1 MKRQISFG
9 QALATVIGSVIG
21 AGVFFKIGTITAQTG
36 SSSTTIFVWILAGI
50 ISIASGLTIS
60 EIAASLK
67 INGAI
72 KYLDYTYGRVWGFLF
87 GWAQMIV
94 YFPAQI
100 GALSSIFGVQ
110 FVSLFGINAK
120 YANLIAIF
128 LVLFLLAI
136 NLIGT
141 KFSSKMQSVITIL
154 KVIPIV
160 LIIIWGFFN
169 QNKIAAPIFPLT
181 VGNNISFPN
190 AISQGLLSALF
201 AFEGWIVVTNL
212 ANEVKNPEKD
222 LSRAIILGLSAI
234 TLIYVLINY
243 TFLTVLPIHDLV
255 NNNNAAFEASMKL
268 FGQFGGKLVTIG
280 ILISVYGA
288 VNAFM
293 LTGMRTPYILA
304 QDNLLPF
311 SNKIGKANIHTGV
324 PVMGALIV
332 DAIAIVMILLG
343 NFTVLTDMLVFVMW
357 TFNTMLAIAVIILR
371 KREPELR
378 RPFKVPW
385 YPIIPIISILGG
397 IFIVVSTIINQFIL
411 SIIGI
416 GLTLLGLPLY
426 FYMQKQNKEELYRFF
441 LIFYL
446 FTYF

>member
-1 MKRQISFG
+1 MKRQISFE

-181 VGNNISFPN
+181 VGNNLSFPN

-416 GLTLLGLPLY
+416 GLTLLGLPIY
-426 FYMQKQNKEELYRFF
+426 FYMQK
-441 LIFYL
+441 
-446 FTYF
+446 

>member
-332 DAIAIVMILLG
+332 DAIAIVMILLS

-416 GLTLLGLPLY
+416 GLTLLGLPIY
-426 FYMQKQNKEELYRFF
+426 
-441 LIFYL
+441 FYL

>member
-9 QALATVIGSVIG
+9 QALATVVGSVIG

-36 SSSTTIFVWILAGI
+36 STSMTLFVWILAGI

-110 FVSLFGINAK
+110 FVSLFGIKAR
-120 YANLIAIF
+120 YSNLIAIL
-128 LVLFLLAI
+128 LVLFLLGI

-154 KVIPIV
+154 KIIPIA
-160 LIIIWGFFN
+160 LIIIWGLFN
-169 QNKIAAPIFPLT
+169 PAKILAPIIPLT
-181 VGNNISFPN
+181 VGTGHSFPT

-243 TFLTVLPIHDLV
+243 TFMTVLPIDQLT
-255 NNNNAAFEASMKL
+255 NNNNAAFQASMKL
-268 FGQFGGKLVTIG
+268 FGQFGGKLVTVG

-324 PVMGALIV
+324 PVVGAFIV

-357 TFNTMLAIAVIILR
+357 TFNTMLSVAVIILR
-371 KREPELR
+371 KREPELK

-385 YPIIPIISILGG
+385 YPIIPIISVIGG
-397 IFIVVSTIINQFIL
+397 IFIVVSTIINQFVL

-416 GLTLLGLPLY
+416 GLTLLGLPTY
-426 FYMQKQNKEELYRFF
+426 YYMQKKNN
-441 LIFYL
+441 
-446 FTYF
+446 

>member
-9 QALATVIGSVIG
+9 QALATVVGSVIG

-36 SSSTTIFVWILAGI
+36 STSMTLFVWILAGL
-50 ISIASGLTIS
+50 ISIASGLTVS

-110 FVSLFGINAK
+110 FVSLFGIEAK
-120 YANLIAIF
+120 YSNLIAIL
-128 LVLFLLAI
+128 LVIFLLGI

-141 KFSSKMQSVITIL
+141 RFSSKMQSVITVL
-154 KVIPIV
+154 KIIPIA
-160 LIIIWGFFN
+160 LIIIWGLFN
-169 QNKIAAPIFPLT
+169 SDKIPAPILPLT
-181 VGNNISFPN
+181 VGAGHSFPG

-243 TFLTVLPIHDLV
+243 TFMTVLPIDQLV
-255 NNNNAAFEASMKL
+255 NNNNAAFQASMKL

-324 PVMGALIV
+324 PVIGALIV
-332 DAIAIVMILLG
+332 DAIAIIMILLG
-343 NFTVLTDMLVFVMW
+343 NFNVLTDMLVFVMW
-357 TFNTMLAIAVIILR
+357 TFNTMLSIAVVILR
-371 KREPELR
+371 KREPELK

-385 YPIIPIISILGG
+385 YPIIPLISVIGG
-397 IFIVVSTIINQFIL
+397 VFIVVSTIINQFVL
-411 SIIGI
+411 SLIGI
-416 GLTLLGLPLY
+416 VLTLLGLPIY
-426 FYMQKQNKEELYRFF
+426 YYMQNKNKGE
-441 LIFYL
+441 
-446 FTYF
+446 

>member
-201 AFEGWIVVTNL
+201 FFVVWIVVTNL

-416 GLTLLGLPLY
+416 GLTLLGLPIY
-426 FYMQKQNKEELYRFF
+426 FYMQKQNKEEL
-441 LIFYL
+441 
-446 FTYF
+446 

>member
-9 QALATVIGSVIG
+9 QALATVVGSVIG

-36 SSSTTIFVWILAGI
+36 STSMTLFVWILAGI

-110 FVSLFGINAK
+110 FVSLFGIKAR
-120 YANLIAIF
+120 YSNLIAIL
-128 LVLFLLAI
+128 LVLFLLGI

-154 KVIPIV
+154 KIIPIA
-160 LIIIWGFFN
+160 LIIIWGLFN
-169 QNKIAAPIFPLT
+169 PTKIPAPIIPLT
-181 VGNNISFPN
+181 VGTGHSFPT

-234 TLIYVLINY
+234 SLIYVLINY
-243 TFLTVLPIHDLV
+243 TFMTVLPIDQLT
-255 NNNNAAFEASMKL
+255 NNNNAAFQASMKL
-268 FGQFGGKLVTIG
+268 FGQFGGKLVTVG

-324 PVMGALIV
+324 PVVGAFIV

-357 TFNTMLAIAVIILR
+357 TFNTMLSVAVIILR
-371 KREPELR
+371 KREPELK

-385 YPIIPIISILGG
+385 YPIIPIISVIGG
-397 IFIVVSTIINQFIL
+397 IFIVVSTIINQFVL

-416 GLTLLGLPLY
+416 GLTLLGLPIY
-426 FYMQKQNKEELYRFF
+426 YYMQKKNN
-441 LIFYL
+441 
-446 FTYF
+446 

>member
-9 QALATVIGSVIG
+9 QALATVVGSVIG

-36 SSSTTIFVWILAGI
+36 STSMTLFVWILAGI

-110 FVSLFGINAK
+110 FVSLFGIKAR
-120 YANLIAIF
+120 YSNLIAIL
-128 LVLFLLAI
+128 LVLFLLGI

-154 KVIPIV
+154 KIIPIA
-160 LIIIWGFFN
+160 LIIIWGLFN
-169 QNKIAAPIFPLT
+169 PTKIPAPIIPLT
-181 VGNNISFPN
+181 VGTGHSFPT

-243 TFLTVLPIHDLV
+243 TFMTVLPIDQLT
-255 NNNNAAFEASMKL
+255 NNNNAAFQASMKL
-268 FGQFGGKLVTIG
+268 FGQFGGKLVTVG

-324 PVMGALIV
+324 PVVGAFIV

-357 TFNTMLAIAVIILR
+357 TFNTMLSVAVIILR
-371 KREPELR
+371 KREPELK

-385 YPIIPIISILGG
+385 YPIIPIISVIGG
-397 IFIVVSTIINQFIL
+397 IFIVVSTIINQFVL

-416 GLTLLGLPLY
+416 GLTLLGLPTY
-426 FYMQKQNKEELYRFF
+426 YYMQKKNN
-441 LIFYL
+441 
-446 FTYF
+446 

>member
-9 QALATVIGSVIG
+9 QALATVVGSVIG

-36 SSSTTIFVWILAGI
+36 STSMTLFVWILAGL
-50 ISIASGLTIS
+50 ISIASGLTVS

-110 FVSLFGINAK
+110 FVSLFGIEAK
-120 YANLIAIF
+120 YSNLIAIL
-128 LVLFLLAI
+128 LVIFLLGI

-141 KFSSKMQSVITIL
+141 KFSSKMQSVITVL
-154 KVIPIV
+154 KIIPIA
-160 LIIIWGFFN
+160 LIIIWGLFN
-169 QNKIAAPIFPLT
+169 SDKIPAPILPLT
-181 VGNNISFPN
+181 VGAGHSFPG

-243 TFLTVLPIHDLV
+243 TFMTVLPIDQLV
-255 NNNNAAFEASMKL
+255 NNNNAAFQASMKL

-324 PVMGALIV
+324 PVIGALIV
-332 DAIAIVMILLG
+332 DAIAIIMILLG
-343 NFTVLTDMLVFVMW
+343 NFNVLTDMLVFVMW
-357 TFNTMLAIAVIILR
+357 TFNTMLSIAVVILR
-371 KREPELR
+371 KREPELK

-385 YPIIPIISILGG
+385 YPIIPLISVIGG
-397 IFIVVSTIINQFIL
+397 VFIVVSTIINQFVL
-411 SIIGI
+411 SLIGI
-416 GLTLLGLPLY
+416 VLTLLGLPIY
-426 FYMQKQNKEELYRFF
+426 YYMQNKNKG
-441 LIFYL
+441 
-446 FTYF
+446 

>member
-9 QALATVIGSVIG
+9 QALATVVGSVIG

-36 SSSTTIFVWILAGI
+36 STSMTLFVWILAGI

-110 FVSLFGINAK
+110 FVSLFGIKAR
-120 YANLIAIF
+120 YSNLIAIL
-128 LVLFLLAI
+128 LVLFLLGI

-154 KVIPIV
+154 KIIPIA
-160 LIIIWGFFN
+160 LIIIWGLFN
-169 QNKIAAPIFPLT
+169 PVKIPAPIIPLT
-181 VGNNISFPN
+181 VGTGHSFPT

-243 TFLTVLPIHDLV
+243 TFMTVLPIDQLT
-255 NNNNAAFEASMKL
+255 NNNNAAFQASIKL
-268 FGQFGGKLVTIG
+268 FGQFGGKLVTVG

-324 PVMGALIV
+324 PVVGAFIV

-343 NFTVLTDMLVFVMW
+343 NFNVLTDMLVFVMW
-357 TFNTMLAIAVIILR
+357 TFNTMLSVAVIILR
-371 KREPELR
+371 KREPELK

-385 YPIIPIISILGG
+385 YPIIPIISVIGG
-397 IFIVVSTIINQFIL
+397 IFIVVSTIINQFVL

-416 GLTLLGLPLY
+416 GLTLLGLPIY
-426 FYMQKQNKEELYRFF
+426 YYMQKKNN
-441 LIFYL
+441 
-446 FTYF
+446 

>member
-169 QNKIAAPIFPLT
+169 QNKIAPPIFPLT

-416 GLTLLGLPLY
+416 GLTLLGLPIY
-426 FYMQKQNKEELYRFF
+426 FYMQKQNKEEL
-441 LIFYL
+441 
-446 FTYF
+446 

>member
-9 QALATVIGSVIG
+9 QALATVVGSVIG

-36 SSSTTIFVWILAGI
+36 STSLTLFVWILAGI

-110 FVSLFGINAK
+110 FVSLFGIKAR
-120 YANLIAIF
+120 YSNLIAIL
-128 LVLFLLAI
+128 LVLFLLGI

-154 KVIPIV
+154 KIIPIA
-160 LIIIWGFFN
+160 LIIIWGLFN
-169 QNKIAAPIFPLT
+169 PVKIPAPIIPLT
-181 VGNNISFPN
+181 VGTGHSFPT

-243 TFLTVLPIHDLV
+243 TFMTVLPIDQLT
-255 NNNNAAFEASMKL
+255 NNNNAAFQASMKL
-268 FGQFGGKLVTIG
+268 FGQFGGKLVTVG

-324 PVMGALIV
+324 PVVGAFIV

-357 TFNTMLAIAVIILR
+357 TFNTMLSVAVIILR
-371 KREPELR
+371 KREPELK

-385 YPIIPIISILGG
+385 YPIIPIISVIGG
-397 IFIVVSTIINQFIL
+397 IFIVVSTIINQFVL

-416 GLTLLGLPLY
+416 GLTLLGLPIY
-426 FYMQKQNKEELYRFF
+426 YYMQKKNN
-441 LIFYL
+441 
-446 FTYF
+446 

>member
-1 MKRQISFG
+1 MKRQISFE

-416 GLTLLGLPLY
+416 GLTLLGLPIY
-426 FYMQKQNKEELYRFF
+426 FYMQKKNKEEL
-441 LIFYL
+441 
-446 FTYF
+446 

>member
-141 KFSSKMQSVITIL
+141 KFSSKMQSVI
-154 KVIPIV
+154 K
-160 LIIIWGFFN
+160 
-169 QNKIAAPIFPLT
+169 K
-181 VGNNISFPN
+181 
-190 AISQGLLSALF
+190 
-201 AFEGWIVVTNL
+201 
-212 ANEVKNPEKD
+212 
-222 LSRAIILGLSAI
+222 
-234 TLIYVLINY
+234 
-243 TFLTVLPIHDLV
+243 
-255 NNNNAAFEASMKL
+255 
-268 FGQFGGKLVTIG
+268 
-280 ILISVYGA
+280 
-288 VNAFM
+288 
-293 LTGMRTPYILA
+293 
-304 QDNLLPF
+304 
-311 SNKIGKANIHTGV
+311 
-324 PVMGALIV
+324 
-332 DAIAIVMILLG
+332 
-343 NFTVLTDMLVFVMW
+343 
-357 TFNTMLAIAVIILR
+357 
-371 KREPELR
+371 
-378 RPFKVPW
+378 
-385 YPIIPIISILGG
+385 
-397 IFIVVSTIINQFIL
+397 
-411 SIIGI
+411 
-416 GLTLLGLPLY
+416 
-426 FYMQKQNKEELYRFF
+426 
-441 LIFYL
+441 
-446 FTYF
+446 

>member
-1 MKRQISFG
+1 MT
-9 QALATVIGSVIG
+9 L
-21 AGVFFKIGTITAQTG
+21 
-36 SSSTTIFVWILAGI
+36 FVWILAGI

-110 FVSLFGINAK
+110 FVSLFGIKAR
-120 YANLIAIF
+120 YSNLIAIL
-128 LVLFLLAI
+128 LVLFLLGI

-154 KVIPIV
+154 KIIPIA
-160 LIIIWGFFN
+160 LIIIWGLFN
-169 QNKIAAPIFPLT
+169 PVKIPAPIIPLT
-181 VGNNISFPN
+181 VGTGHSFPT

-243 TFLTVLPIHDLV
+243 TFMTVLPIDQLT
-255 NNNNAAFEASMKL
+255 NNNNAAFQASMKL
-268 FGQFGGKLVTIG
+268 FGQFGGKLVTVG

-324 PVMGALIV
+324 PVVGAFIV
-332 DAIAIVMILLG
+332 DAIAIIMILLG

-357 TFNTMLAIAVIILR
+357 TFNTMLSVAVIILR
-371 KREPELR
+371 KREPELK

-385 YPIIPIISILGG
+385 YPIIPIISVIGG
-397 IFIVVSTIINQFIL
+397 IFIVVSTIINQFVL

-416 GLTLLGLPLY
+416 GLTLLGLPIY
-426 FYMQKQNKEELYRFF
+426 YYMQKKNN
-441 LIFYL
+441 
-446 FTYF
+446 

>member
-181 VGNNISFPN
+181 VGNNLSFPN

-416 GLTLLGLPLY
+416 GLTLLGLPIY
-426 FYMQKQNKEELYRFF
+426 FYMQKQNKEEL
-441 LIFYL
+441 
-446 FTYF
+446 

>member
-9 QALATVIGSVIG
+9 QALATVVGSVIG

-36 SSSTTIFVWILAGI
+36 STSMTLFVWILAGI

-110 FVSLFGINAK
+110 FVSLFGIKAR
-120 YANLIAIF
+120 YSNLIAIL
-128 LVLFLLAI
+128 LVLFLLGI

-154 KVIPIV
+154 KIIPIA
-160 LIIIWGFFN
+160 LIIIWGLFN
-169 QNKIAAPIFPLT
+169 PTKIPAPIIPLT
-181 VGNNISFPN
+181 VGTGHSFPT

-243 TFLTVLPIHDLV
+243 TFMTVLPIDQLT
-255 NNNNAAFEASMKL
+255 NNNNAAFQASMKL
-268 FGQFGGKLVTIG
+268 FGQFGGKLVTVG

-293 LTGMRTPYILA
+293 LTVMRTPYILA

-311 SNKIGKANIHTGV
+311 SNKIGKSNIHTGV
-324 PVMGALIV
+324 PVVGAFIV

-357 TFNTMLAIAVIILR
+357 TFNTMLSVAVIILR
-371 KREPELR
+371 KREPELK

-385 YPIIPIISILGG
+385 YPIIPIISVIGG
-397 IFIVVSTIINQFIL
+397 IFIVVSTIINQFVL

-416 GLTLLGLPLY
+416 GLTLLGLPIY
-426 FYMQKQNKEELYRFF
+426 YYMQKKNN
-441 LIFYL
+441 
-446 FTYF
+446 

>member
-9 QALATVIGSVIG
+9 QALATVVGSVIG

-36 SSSTTIFVWILAGI
+36 STSMTLFVWILAGI

-110 FVSLFGINAK
+110 FVSLFGIKAR
-120 YANLIAIF
+120 YSNLIAIL
-128 LVLFLLAI
+128 LVLFLLGI

-154 KVIPIV
+154 KIIPIA
-160 LIIIWGFFN
+160 LIIIWGLFN
-169 QNKIAAPIFPLT
+169 PVKIPAPIIPLT
-181 VGNNISFPN
+181 VGTGHSFPT

-243 TFLTVLPIHDLV
+243 TFMTVLPIDQLT
-255 NNNNAAFEASMKL
+255 NNNNAAFQASMKL
-268 FGQFGGKLVTIG
+268 FGQFGGKLVTVG

-324 PVMGALIV
+324 PVVGAFIV

-343 NFTVLTDMLVFVMW
+343 NFTVLTDMLVFVVW
-357 TFNTMLAIAVIILR
+357 TFNTMLSVAVIILR
-371 KREPELR
+371 KREPELK

-385 YPIIPIISILGG
+385 YPIIPIISVIGG
-397 IFIVVSTIINQFIL
+397 IFIVVSTIINQFVL

-416 GLTLLGLPLY
+416 GLTLLGLPIY
-426 FYMQKQNKEELYRFF
+426 YYMQKKNN
-441 LIFYL
+441 
-446 FTYF
+446 